1 MSEGGKKSA
10 VGSQESEK
18 NKSDPDSSRDEHPK
32 RRSPLEHLKETINGE
47 KFEINK
53 WKYTTTPK

>member
-10 VGSQESEK
+10 VGSQKK
-18 NKSDPDSSRDEHPK
+18 NKFHPDSSRDEHPK

-53 WKYTTTPK
+53 WKYTTIPK